1 MPHVLTWEVEMFAS
15 HPKPYAILAIAAML
29 LAAAL
34 TAPALAQSWPTR
46 PLRFVVPFAA
56 GSSPDVTARLI
67 ATRLTESLGQAVL
80 VENRGGAAGI
90 IGAELVA
97 KAAPDGYTMLYPVN
111 SVICANQH
119 LYAKLPYDALKSFVP
134 VTMTVNFGYVLLAR
148 ANFPA
153 NDLKGL
159 IALAKAEPGKLNFG
173 SGGVGVGNHIV
184 MEMLLGLTGTK
195 MVHIPHRDSAVSVV
209 MGDSDVSMVPATTA
223 IPLIRGGKTKGFGVT
238 LPGRLA
244 TLPDVP
250 AIGEIVPGYS
260 ADAWHGILA
269 PAGTPQP
276 IVERLAAETAKVLA
290 ISDVRAR
297 LLDLGLTPI
306 GDTPAQF
313 AVTVKSDFDKWGAA
327 IRAANI
333 KLE

>member
-1 MPHVLTWEVEMFAS
+1 MNDHALTQELDMRAS
-15 HPKPYAILAIAAML
+15 HIKSCAVLAMVAV
-29 LAAAL
+29 AAAVV
-34 TAPALAQSWPTR
+34 APASAQAWPTR
-46 PLRFVVPFAA
+46 PVRFVVPFAA
-56 GSSPDVTARLI
+56 GSSPDVTARLV
-67 ATRLTESLGQAVL
+67 ATRLTESLGQTVI
-80 VENRGGAAGI
+80 VENRAGAAGI

-97 KAAPDGYTMLYPVN
+97 KAAPDGYTLLYPVN

-119 LYAKLPYDALKSFVP
+119 LYPKLPYDALKSFVP

-159 IALAKAEPGKLNFG
+159 IAIAKAEPGKLNFG

-184 MEMLLGLTGTK
+184 MEMLLGMTDTK

-223 IPLIRGGKTKGFGVT
+223 IPLIRGGKTKALGVT
-238 LPGRLA
+238 LPQRLA

-290 ISDVRAR
+290 IPDVRAR
-297 LLDLGLTPI
+297 LMDLGLTPI

-313 AVTVKSDFDKWGAA
+313 SATVKSDFDKWGAA

>member
-1 MPHVLTWEVEMFAS
+1 MFAFHDKS
-15 HPKPYAILAIAAML
+15 RVVLATAALL
-29 LAAAL
+29 LAGWFAL
-34 TAPALAQSWPTR
+34 PAFAQSWPAR
-46 PLRFVVPFAA
+46 PVRFIVPFAA
-56 GSSPDVTARLI
+56 GSSPDVTARLV
-67 ATRLTESLGQAVL
+67 ASRLTELLGQTVL

-97 KAAPDGYTMLYPVN
+97 KSAPDGYTMLYPVN

-119 LYAKLPYDALKSFVP
+119 LYPKLPYDALRSFVP

-148 ANFPA
+148 VNFPA
-153 NDLKGL
+153 NDLQGL
-159 IALAKAEPGKLNFG
+159 IAMAKAEPGKLNFG

-184 MEMLLGLTGTK
+184 MEMLLGMTGTK

-223 IPLIRGGKTKGFGVT
+223 IPLIRGGKTKGFGVS
-238 LPGRLA
+238 LPQRLA
-244 TLPDVP
+244 ILPDVP

-269 PAGTPQP
+269 PAGTPQA
-276 IVERLAAETAKVLA
+276 IVERIAAETAKVLA
-290 ISDVRAR
+290 IPEVRTR
-297 LLDLGLTPI
+297 LMDLGLTPI

-313 AVTVKSDFDKWGAA
+313 AATVKSDFDKWGAA

>member
-1 MPHVLTWEVEMFAS
+1 MNSIGTRALFAIVS
-15 HPKPYAILAIAAML
+15 VVAGLIVSNAA
-29 LAAAL
+29 
-34 TAPALAQSWPTR
+34 PAQSWPTR
-46 PLRFVVPFAA
+46 PVRFVVPFIA
-56 GSSPDVTARLI
+56 GSSPDVTARLV
-67 ATRLTESLGQAVL
+67 ATRLTEALGQTVI
-80 VENRGGAAGI
+80 VENRPGAAGI

-97 KAAPDGYTMLYPVN
+97 KSAPDGYTLLYPVN

-119 LYAKLPYDALKSFVP
+119 LYPKLPYDALKSFVP

-148 ANFPA
+148 SSFPA
-153 NDLKGL
+153 NDLNGL
-159 IALAKAEPGKLNFG
+159 IALAKAEPDKLNFG
-173 SGGVGVGNHIV
+173 SGGIGVGNHIA
-184 MEMLLGLTGTK
+184 MEMLLQMTGAK

-223 IPLIRGGKTKGFGVT
+223 IPLIRGGKTKGFGVSV
-238 LPGRLA
+238 PNRLA
-244 TLPDVP
+244 ALPDMP
-250 AIGEIVPGYS
+250 SIGEIVPGYS
-260 ADAWHGILA
+260 ADAWHGLLA

-276 IVERLAAETAKVLA
+276 VVERLAAETAKVLA
-290 ISDVRAR
+290 IPEIRKR

-313 AVTVKSDFDKWGAA
+313 AATVKSDFDKWGRA